1 MKKIISI
8 LFLVALLLQS
18 CKKEQEPEVF
28 GDWETISAVGF
39 KWEYRI
45 ERSGLFCRTLPE
57 YFDTWFCF
65 DFEQGGNTLIV
76 YAAKE
81 EVWKWEFEA
90 DDVAVVTVKIPD
102 EQDQMFV
109 LRRK

>member
-1 MKKIISI
+1 MKKILSI
-8 LFLVALLLQS
+8 LFLITLFSS
-18 CKKEQEPEVF
+18 CKKEHEPEVF

-65 DFEQGGNTLIV
+65 DFDQGGNTLIV
-76 YAAKE
+76 HAAKD

-90 DDVAVVTVKIPD
+90 ENVAVVEVTIPD
-102 EQDQMFV
+102 EQSQTLV